1 MEVFLECAL
10 DPLLT
15 LLDPSNPE
23 ATGNLTAQEW
33 RRRGEVSI
41 HQPGSEGS
49 VWARCDGRRAGT
61 ELPEPLFIFLDV
73 FIPSSTTTSA
83 PLVSFY
89 NRGLSVPASRF
100 SQVEQSCKT
109 AKGGR

>member
-1 MEVFLECAL
+1 M
-10 DPLLT
+10 
-15 LLDPSNPE
+15 
-23 ATGNLTAQEW
+23 
-33 RRRGEVSI
+33 SI

-61 ELPEPLFIFLDV
+61 ELPEPLFIFPDV
-73 FIPSSTTTSA
+73 FIPSSTTAASA

-89 NRGLSVPASRF
+89 NRGLSVPTSLS

-109 AKGGR
+109 AKSGR